1 MERETRIKR
10 LIFRSAHRGSKETDL
25 VLGPFALAA
34 LPAMGEAELVE
45 FEEFLDEND
54 ADIWDWVS
62 GKSDPE
68 GGRYIK
74 LIGVLRKNYALS

>member
-1 MERETRIKR
+1 MERDVCIKR

-34 LPAMGEAELVE
+34 LPAMSEAELAE

-54 ADIWDWVS
+54 NDIWDWVS
-62 GKSDPE
+62 GKSEPDC
-68 GGRYIK
+68 GKYLK
-74 LIGVLRKNYALS
+74 LLGLLRKNYALK